1 MDGRYI
7 YWVDSRQG
15 PASATSALAGG
26 IYRIKPD
33 GTGFQSIITSG
44 IGTHSIRG
52 LSIDWIA
59 GIGHSSLV
67 VMFVVHRSHKIDWLV
82 VWLAVC
88 LCGWLAMWLAV
99 WLAVWLA
106 GCVTGYLSGCVAGY
120 LSGWLFGWLATWLVI
135 CLAGCGWLAV

>member
-15 PASATSALAGG
+15 PASTTSALAGG

-33 GTGFQSIITSG
+33 GTGYQPIITSG

-59 GIGHSSLV
+59 GIKLFFIV
-67 VMFVVHRSHKIDWLV
+67 LMADLM
-82 VWLAVC
+82 VC
-88 LCGWLAMWLAV
+88 VLE
-99 WLAVWLA
+99 
-106 GCVTGYLSGCVAGY
+106 
-120 LSGWLFGWLATWLVI
+120 
-135 CLAGCGWLAV
+135 